1 MTLLLREVGRFLG
14 EAIAWIGLELVIAA
28 TVGMITGH
36 LLQIDRVRIIGISFL
51 GTAVAAA
58 LAVRLSVP
66 LAWAPIVGGRPLPVM
81 WSGLGAIA
89 AVVIT
94 IASGRRATAHP

>member
-14 EAIAWIGLELVIAA
+14 GAIAWIGLELVIAA
-28 TVGMITGH
+28 IVGIIAGR
-36 LLQIDRVRIIGISFL
+36 LLQIDRLRIIGISFL
-51 GTAVAAA
+51 GAASAAA
-58 LAVRLSVP
+58 LAIRLSLP

-89 AVVIT
+89 AVILM